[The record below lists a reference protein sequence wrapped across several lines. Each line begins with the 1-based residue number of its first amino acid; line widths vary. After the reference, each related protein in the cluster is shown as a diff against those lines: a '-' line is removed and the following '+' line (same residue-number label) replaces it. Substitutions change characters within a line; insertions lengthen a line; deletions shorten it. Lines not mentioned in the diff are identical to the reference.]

1 MDCAAQAQ
9 SEFHGKLKGL
19 EMYASTL
26 FLAHVSIAGVAIP
39 STSEAFQLSSKIWF
53 VWCIVWLL
61 MAAWSKPSKRREFPW
76 QRLEHVLPMIVGFLL
91 IYNHNFA
98 WKFLAIPIVP
108 QNDAVTVLGLLLTIG
123 GLIFAVWARIALGA
137 NWSGTVTI
145 KSGHNLIR
153 RGPYKWI
160 RHPIYTG
167 LLLSMAGTV
176 LLQGEV
182 RALLGFLLVL
192 LALYRKAKR
201 EERFL
206 SEEFGE
212 GFAEHAKHTGMFLPR
227 FS

>member
-1 MDCAAQAQ
+1 M
-9 SEFHGKLKGL
+9 
-19 EMYASTL
+19 
-26 FLAHVSIAGVAIP
+26 P
-39 STSEAFQLSSKIWF
+39 STADAFQISSKIWF
-53 VWCIVWLL
+53 VWAIVWLL

-76 QRLEHVLPMIVGFLL
+76 QRLEHVIPLMIGFLL
-91 IYNHNFA
+91 IYNQRFA
-98 WKFLAIPIVP
+98 WNFLADRIIP
-108 QNDAVTVLGLLLTIG
+108 QNGAVTIIGLLLTLG

-153 RGPYKWI
+153 RGPYRWI

-167 LLLSMAGTV
+167 ILLSFLGTI

-182 RALLGFLLVL
+182 RAFLGFVFVL

-227 FS
+227 LG

>member
-1 MDCAAQAQ
+1 MM
-9 SEFHGKLKGL
+9 L
-19 EMYASTL
+19 T
-26 FLAHVSIAGVAIP
+26 
-39 STSEAFQLSSKIWF
+39 TSEAFQLSSKIWF
-53 VWCIVWLL
+53 VWCVLWLL

-76 QRLEHVLPMIVGFLL
+76 QRLEHIIPMVAGFLL
-91 IYNHNFA
+91 IYNRIFE
-98 WKFLAIPIVP
+98 WSFLSNKIIP
-108 QNDAVTVLGLLLTIG
+108 QNDVVTVAGLLLTLV
-123 GLIFAVWARIALGA
+123 GLVFAVWARIALGA

-153 RGPYKWI
+153 RGPYRWI

-167 LLLSMAGTV
+167 LLASFVGTV

-182 RALLGFLLVL
+182 RSALGFVFVL

-201 EERFL
+201 EEVFL
-206 SEEFGE
+206 AEEFGE

>member
-1 MDCAAQAQ
+1 MLWQNALSNV
-9 SEFHGKLKGL
+9 SE
-19 EMYASTL
+19 L
-26 FLAHVSIAGVAIP
+26 FTVQIP
-39 STSEAFQLSSKIWF
+39 STADAFQISSKIWF

-76 QRLEHVLPMIVGFLL
+76 QRLEHVIPLLIGFLL
-91 IYNHNFA
+91 IYNRRFA
-98 WKFLAIPIVP
+98 WSFLADRIVP
-108 QNDAVTVLGLLLTIG
+108 QNDAVTVAGLALTVG

-145 KSGHNLIR
+145 KTGHNLIR
-153 RGPYKWI
+153 RGPYRWI

-167 LLLSMAGTV
+167 ILGSMIGTV
-176 LLQGEV
+176 MLQGEV
-182 RALLGFLLVL
+182 RAFLGFALML
-192 LALYRKAKR
+192 LALYRKARR

>member
-1 MDCAAQAQ
+1 M
-9 SEFHGKLKGL
+9 LL
-19 EMYASTL
+19 VVMLT
-26 FLAHVSIAGVAIP
+26 VSAFAIEIP
-39 STSEAFQLSSKIWF
+39 RTHEALQISSKIWF
-53 VWCIVWLL
+53 AWCVLWLL

-76 QRLEHVLPMIVGFLL
+76 QRLEHVVPMVIGFMF
-91 IYNHNFA
+91 IYNHHFA
-98 WKFLAIPIVP
+98 WRFLGDRV
-108 QNDAVTVLGLLLTIG
+108 VTENSVITLAGLLLTAG

-167 LLLSMAGTV
+167 ILISFVGTV
-176 LLQGEV
+176 LLLGEV
-182 RALLGFLLVL
+182 RAFCGFAVIL

-201 EERFL
+201 EEKFL

-227 FS
+227 FN

>member
-1 MDCAAQAQ
+1 MLTMI
-9 SEFHGKLKGL
+9 SS
-19 EMYASTL
+19 M
-26 FLAHVSIAGVAIP
+26 AGITIP

-53 VWCIVWLL
+53 VWGILWLL
-61 MAAWSKPSKRREFPW
+61 MAAWSKPSKRVEFPW
-76 QRLEHVLPMIVGFLL
+76 QRLEHVIPMVIGFLL
-91 IYNHNFA
+91 IYNHNLA
-98 WKFLAIPIVP
+98 WKFLGDRIIP
-108 QNDAVTVLGLLLTIG
+108 QNNSVTIVGLSLTLGGLL
-123 GLIFAVWARIALGA
+123 FAVWARIALGA

-167 LLLSMAGTV
+167 LLASMIGTV
-176 LLQGEV
+176 MLQGEV
-182 RALLGFLLVL
+182 RAFVGFALVL

-212 GFAEHAKHTGMFLPR
+212 GFAEHARHTGMFLPR
-227 FS
+227 FG

>member
-1 MDCAAQAQ
+1 MPTTA
-9 SEFHGKLKGL
+9 
-19 EMYASTL
+19 
-26 FLAHVSIAGVAIP
+26 
-39 STSEAFQLSSKIWF
+39 EAFQISSKIWF
-53 VWCIVWLL
+53 AWCIVWLL

-76 QRLEHVLPMIVGFLL
+76 QRLEHVIPLLLGFFL
-91 IYNHNFA
+91 IYNHRAA
-98 WKFLAIPIVP
+98 WGFLTHRIVP
-108 QNDAVTVLGLLLTIG
+108 QNDAVTILSLLLTAG

-167 LLLSMAGTV
+167 MLASMVGTV

-182 RALLGFLLVL
+182 RSFLGFALAL
-192 LALYRKAKR
+192 LALYRKSKR

-206 SEEFGE
+206 FEEFGE

-227 FS
+227 FG

>member
-1 MDCAAQAQ
+1 MFWQNALSNV
-9 SEFHGKLKGL
+9 SE
-19 EMYASTL
+19 L
-26 FLAHVSIAGVAIP
+26 FTVQIP
-39 STSEAFQLSSKIWF
+39 STADAFQISSKIWF

-76 QRLEHVLPMIVGFLL
+76 QRLEHVIPLLIGFLL
-91 IYNHNFA
+91 IYNRRLA
-98 WKFLAIPIVP
+98 WNFLADRIVP
-108 QNDAVTVLGLLLTIG
+108 QNDAVTVAGLALTVG

-145 KSGHNLIR
+145 KTGHNLIR
-153 RGPYKWI
+153 RGPYRWI

-167 LLLSMAGTV
+167 ILGSMIGTV
-176 LLQGEV
+176 MLQGEV
-182 RALLGFLLVL
+182 RAFLGFALML
-192 LALYRKAKR
+192 LALYRKARR

>member
-1 MDCAAQAQ
+1 MFWHSAPGSLHVAA
-9 SEFHGKLKGL
+9 G
-19 EMYASTL
+19 
-26 FLAHVSIAGVAIP
+26 IAIP
-39 STSEAFQLSSKIWF
+39 STAEAFQISSKIWF

-76 QRLEHVLPMIVGFLL
+76 QRLEHVIPLMIGFLL
-91 IYNHNFA
+91 IYNHRFA
-98 WKFLAIPIVP
+98 WNFLADRIVP
-108 QNDAVTVLGLLLTIG
+108 QSDAVTIVGLLLTAG

-167 LLLSMAGTV
+167 ILLSFLGTI
-176 LLQGEV
+176 LLQAEV
-182 RALLGFLLVL
+182 RAFVGFALVL

-201 EERFL
+201 EEQFL
-206 SEEFGE
+206 AEEFGE

-227 FS
+227 FG

>member
-1 MDCAAQAQ
+1 MFWQNALSNV
-9 SEFHGKLKGL
+9 SE
-19 EMYASTL
+19 L
-26 FLAHVSIAGVAIP
+26 FTVQIP
-39 STSEAFQLSSKIWF
+39 STAEAFQISSKIWF

-76 QRLEHVLPMIVGFLL
+76 QRLEHVIPLLIGFLL
-91 IYNHNFA
+91 IYNRRLA
-98 WKFLAIPIVP
+98 WNFLAGRIVP
-108 QNDAVTVLGLLLTIG
+108 QNDAVTVAGLALTVG

-145 KSGHNLIR
+145 KTGHNLIR
-153 RGPYKWI
+153 RGPYRWI

-167 LLLSMAGTV
+167 ILGSMIGTV
-176 LLQGEV
+176 MLQGEV
-182 RALLGFLLVL
+182 RAFLGFALML
-192 LALYRKAKR
+192 LALYRKARR

>member
-1 MDCAAQAQ
+1 MQ
-9 SEFHGKLKGL
+9 
-19 EMYASTL
+19 
-26 FLAHVSIAGVAIP
+26 LAKALTNVFPIIGIAIP
-39 STSEAFQLSSKIWF
+39 STADAFQISSKIWF

-76 QRLEHVLPMIVGFLL
+76 QRLEHVIPLVIGFLL
-91 IYNHNFA
+91 IYNHRFA
-98 WKFLAIPIVP
+98 WNFLADRIIP
-108 QNDAVTVLGLLLTIG
+108 QNDAITIIGLLLTLG
-123 GLIFAVWARIALGA
+123 GLVFAVWARVALGA

-153 RGPYKWI
+153 RGPYRWI

-167 LLLSMAGTV
+167 ILLSFLGTI

-182 RALLGFLLVL
+182 RAFLGFVFVL

-212 GFAEHAKHTGMFLPR
+212 NFAEHAKHTGMFLPR
-227 FS
+227 LG

>member
-1 MDCAAQAQ
+1 MCFAAI
-9 SEFHGKLKGL
+9 FRP
-19 EMYASTL
+19 TL
-26 FLAHVSIAGVAIP
+26 FFAGIAIP
-39 STSEAFQLSSKIWF
+39 STPEAFQISSKIWF
-53 VWCIVWLL
+53 VWCILWLL
-61 MAAWSKPSKRREFPW
+61 MAAWSKPSKRREVPW
-76 QRLEHVLPMIVGFLL
+76 QRLEHIIPMVAGFLL
-91 IYNHNFA
+91 IYNRIFA
-98 WKFLAIPIVP
+98 WSFLSNRIIPP
-108 QNDAVTVLGLLLTIG
+108 NDAVTIAGLLLTLG
-123 GLIFAVWARIALGA
+123 GLGFAVWARIALGA

-167 LLLSMAGTV
+167 ILLSFVGTV

-182 RALLGFLLVL
+182 RSLLGFVFVW

-201 EERFL
+201 EEKFL

-227 FS
+227 FG

>member
-1 MDCAAQAQ
+1 M
-9 SEFHGKLKGL
+9 KL
-19 EMYASTL
+19 ASL
-26 FLAHVSIAGVAIP
+26 SVLSSSVAGIAIP
-39 STSEAFQLSSKIWF
+39 STAEAFQLSSKLWF
-53 VWCIVWLL
+53 IWCIVWLL

-98 WKFLAIPIVP
+98 WKFLAIQIVP
-108 QNDAVTVLGLLLTIG
+108 QNAAVTVLGLMLTIG

-153 RGPYKWI
+153 RGPYKRI

-176 LLQGEV
+176 MLQGEV
-182 RALLGFLLVL
+182 RALLGFVLVL
-192 LALYRKAKR
+192 LALYRKARR

>member
-1 MDCAAQAQ
+1 MHFEVLFA
-9 SEFHGKLKGL
+9 L
-19 EMYASTL
+19 ASPM
-26 FLAHVSIAGVAIP
+26 SGMAIP
-39 STSEAFQLSSKIWF
+39 SAADAFLLSQKIWF
-53 VWCIVWLL
+53 AWCVLWLL

-76 QRLEHVLPMIVGFLL
+76 QRLEHVIPMVIGFLFL
-91 IYNHNFA
+91 YNHNFA
-98 WKFLAIPIVP
+98 WKFLGDRVVR
-108 QNDAVTVLGLLLTIG
+108 QNDAVTIVGLLLTAG
-123 GLIFAVWARIALGA
+123 GLVFAVWARIALGA

-167 LLLSMAGTV
+167 ILISFLGTV
-176 LLQGEV
+176 LLLGEV
-182 RALLGFLLVL
+182 RAFCGFALVL

-212 GFAEHAKHTGMFLPR
+212 GFIEHAKHTGMFLPR

>member
-1 MDCAAQAQ
+1 M
-9 SEFHGKLKGL
+9 F
-19 EMYASTL
+19 
-26 FLAHVSIAGVAIP
+26 IA
-39 STSEAFQLSSKIWF
+39 
-53 VWCIVWLL
+53 
-61 MAAWSKPSKRREFPW
+61 M
-76 QRLEHVLPMIVGFLL
+76 LL
-91 IYNHNFA
+91 ISINQSARTLYA
-98 WKFLAIPIVP
+98 DPIIP
-108 QNDAVTVLGLLLTIG
+108 QNDAITIIGLMLTLG

-153 RGPYKWI
+153 RGPYRWI

-167 LLLSMAGTV
+167 ILLSFLGTI

-182 RALLGFLLVL
+182 RAFLGFVFVL

-227 FS
+227 LG

>member
-1 MDCAAQAQ
+1 MVW
-9 SEFHGKLKGL
+9 
-19 EMYASTL
+19 YSTL
-26 FLAHVSIAGVAIP
+26 GGLLGTAGISIP
-39 STSEAFQLSSKIWF
+39 STADAFQISSKIWF

-76 QRLEHVLPMIVGFLL
+76 QRLEHVIPLVIGFLL
-91 IYNHNFA
+91 IYNHRFA
-98 WKFLAIPIVP
+98 WNFLADRIIP
-108 QNDAVTVLGLLLTIG
+108 QNDAITIIGLLLTAG
-123 GLIFAVWARIALGA
+123 GLVFAVWARIALGA

-167 LLLSMAGTV
+167 ILLSFLGTI

-182 RALLGFLLVL
+182 RAFVGFAFVL
-192 LALYRKAKR
+192 LALYRKARR
-201 EERFL
+201 EEKFL

-227 FS
+227 FG

>member
-1 MDCAAQAQ
+1 
-9 SEFHGKLKGL
+9 
-19 EMYASTL
+19 MYVAPIRAS
-26 FLAHVSIAGVAIP
+26 LASIAAFAIP
-39 STSEAFQLSSKIWF
+39 STADAFQISSKIWF
-53 VWCIVWLL
+53 AWCVLWLL

-76 QRLEHVLPMIVGFLL
+76 QRLEHVIPMVIGFLL

-98 WKFLAIPIVP
+98 WNFLADRIVP
-108 QNDAVTVLGLLLTIG
+108 QNDTVTILGLSLTAAGLL
-123 GLIFAVWARIALGA
+123 FAVWARIALGA

-167 LLLSMAGTV
+167 LLGSMIGTV
-176 LLQGEV
+176 MLQGEL
-182 RALLGFLLVL
+182 RAFLGFALVL

-227 FS
+227 LG

>member
-1 MDCAAQAQ
+1 M
-9 SEFHGKLKGL
+9 
-19 EMYASTL
+19 
-26 FLAHVSIAGVAIP
+26 LAMIFPFATIVIP
-39 STSEAFQLSSKIWF
+39 STSEAFQISSKIWF
-53 VWCIVWLL
+53 VWCILWLL

-76 QRLEHVLPMIVGFLL
+76 QRLEHVIPMVIGFAL
-91 IYNHNFA
+91 IYNHNA
-98 WKFLAIPIVP
+98 DVSFLARRIVP
-108 QNDAVTVLGLLLTIG
+108 QNDAVTIIGLLLTVG
-123 GLIFAVWARIALGA
+123 GLVFAVWARIALGA

-167 LLLSMAGTV
+167 LLASMAGTV
-176 LLQGEV
+176 MLQGEV
-182 RALLGFLLVL
+182 RAFLGFTLVL
-192 LALYRKAKR
+192 LALYRKARR

>member
-1 MDCAAQAQ
+1 M
-9 SEFHGKLKGL
+9 
-19 EMYASTL
+19 STKI
-26 FLAHVSIAGVAIP
+26 SIAGITIP
-39 STSEAFQLSSKIWF
+39 SAAEAFQLSSKIWF

-76 QRLEHVLPMIVGFLL
+76 QRLEHVVPMVFGFFL
-91 IYNHNFA
+91 IYNHRVN
-98 WKFLAIPIVP
+98 WSVLGHRIVP
-108 QNDAVTVLGLLLTIG
+108 QNDAVTILGLLLTAG

-167 LLLSMAGTV
+167 LLASMIGTV
-176 LLQGEV
+176 MLQGEV
-182 RALLGFLLVL
+182 RAFLGLGLVL

-227 FS
+227 LG